1 MSLQDY
7 TTRKYDILG
16 FQAIDGNT
24 NGQMGMAL
32 YAEDN
37 QGRICT
43 GIQKLAQRWAL
54 EFLTELG
61 SMPYQPDR
69 GCAFMARMR
78 QGRLLSQVDVIAAF
92 HDAALTIQRNL
103 QLEEYTDMPV
113 DERYADVDLVSVS
126 LFTGYID
133 LRVMIVSQAGDSR
146 VVVLPVAT
154 LP

>member
-7 TTRKYDILG
+7 ANRKYDALA
-16 FQAIDGNT
+16 FQAVDAST

-54 EFLTELG
+54 EFLTETG
-61 SMPYQPDR
+61 SMPYKPNR
-69 GCAFMARMR
+69 GCQFMTLAR
-78 QGRLLSQVDVIAAF
+78 QGRFRSQVDVIAAF
-92 HDAALTIQRNL
+92 NDAVLAISRNL
-103 QLEEYTDMPV
+103 QLEEPADMPL
-113 DERYADVDLVSVS
+113 DERFANAELLAVGVFVGYA
-126 LFTGYID
+126 D
-133 LRVMIVSQAGDSR
+133 LRVMIVSRAGDAR
-146 VVVLPVAT
+146 AVVIPVAT